1 MYKTQVY
8 SDEKLDRILYRIAK
22 KRNRDLQLWI
32 VDNDGFMIC
41 KVVARP
47 YDFVT
52 ALSNVFF
59 VGNYTIEPYFHGFKI
74 QKV

>member
-8 SDEKLDRILYRIAK
+8 SEEKLSRILYRIAK

-32 VDNDGFMIC
+32 SDKDGFMIC
-41 KVVARP
+41 MVVAHP
-47 YDFVT
+47 YDFVN
-52 ALSNVFF
+52 AMSNVFF
-59 VGNYTIEPYFHGFKI
+59 EGKYTVEPYFHGFKI